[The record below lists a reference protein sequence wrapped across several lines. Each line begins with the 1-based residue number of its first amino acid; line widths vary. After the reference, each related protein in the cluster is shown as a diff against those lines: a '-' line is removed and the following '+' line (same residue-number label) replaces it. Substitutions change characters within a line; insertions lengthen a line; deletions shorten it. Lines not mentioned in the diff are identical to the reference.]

1 MYWNKT
7 SHPLFFIIFSL
18 LVMET
23 LLLAFWYDTWGVA
36 LLIGLPL
43 AAMPMAAMKWNGDS
57 ASTPHVVAIAL
68 MLFTA
73 LHIHQSNGLLEFH
86 FEVFAFMAFLLV
98 YRDWKV
104 LVTAVLVVAVH
115 HIGFF
120 AMQTNGLPLMVL
132 EESHATWGLLILH
145 AVFAVTEAIILGLV
159 AEQSRK
165 EGMAGMHLRASIE
178 QMLAEPE
185 QIRLKQALA
194 YCQTHNL
201 AAFGGFLQ
209 TLNEQIE
216 KVTHET
222 RHLEAQSDTLA
233 NLTQE
238 LHASANTQKSTAM
251 EASQTAEALADDMA
265 NLSDS
270 VQSLSK
276 LIDSVVEKNADV
288 NLALKTSSASA
299 NNLVSQFQQSRGQIA
314 QLQQVGDRIVD
325 VLNSIQGIADQT
337 NLLAL
342 NAAIEAARAGEQGRG
357 FAVVADE
364 VRALA
369 GKTKDAT
376 LVIAQQTTELRQVVG
391 STVDAFAQSEQ
402 QVSQM
407 SDDISKSTKLIEEVD
422 QAMGD
427 VQGVTSKVEYSA
439 EHGAKFAADVSD
451 MSVRQQEA
459 ISAELQAI
467 EEATVIAGQVAQSA
481 DVLFNQVKAFDS
493 Q

>member
-18 LVMET
+18 LVAET
-23 LLLAFWYDTWGVA
+23 LLLAFWYDTWEVA

-43 AAMPMAAMKWNGDS
+43 AAMPMAAMKWNGNS
-57 ASTPHVVAIAL
+57 AMTPHVVAIAL

-98 YRDWKV
+98 YRNWKV
-104 LVTAVLVVAVH
+104 LVTAVLVVAIH
-115 HIGFF
+115 HVSFF
-120 AMQTNGLPLMVL
+120 AMQTNGMPLMVL
-132 EESHATWGLLILH
+132 EETHATWGLLFLH

-165 EGMAGMHLRASIE
+165 EGMAGMHLRDGIE
-178 QMLAEPE
+178 HMLAEAE
-185 QIRLKQALA
+185 KIRLKQAIA
-194 YCQTHNL
+194 HCQTHNL
-201 AAFGGFLQ
+201 GAFGGFLQ
-209 TLNEQIE
+209 TLNDQMS
-216 KVTHET
+216 KVTDET
-222 RHLEAQSDTLA
+222 RHLETQSDTLA

-238 LHASANTQKSTAM
+238 LHASADTQKSTARD
-251 EASQTAEALADDMA
+251 ASETAEALAGDMQS
-265 NLSDS
+265 LSDS
-270 VQSLSK
+270 VQSLST
-276 LIDSVVEKNADV
+276 LIDTVVEKNTDV
-288 NLALKTSSASA
+288 NFALKTSSSRAE
-299 NNLVSQFQQSRGQIA
+299 NLVSQFQQSRGQISE
-314 QLQQVGDRIVD
+314 LQQVGDRIVD

-376 LVIAQQTTELRQVVG
+376 LVIAQQTSELRQVVG

-407 SDDISKSTKLIEEVD
+407 SADIIKSTQLIAEVD
-422 QAMGD
+422 SAMGD
-427 VQGVTSKVEYSA
+427 VQEVKSKVEYSA
-439 EHGAKFAADVSD
+439 EHGAKFAANVSE
-451 MSVRQQEA
+451 MAARQQEA

-467 EEATVIAGQVAQSA
+467 EEASEIASQVAQSA
-481 DVLFNQVKAFDS
+481 DVLFNQVRVFDT